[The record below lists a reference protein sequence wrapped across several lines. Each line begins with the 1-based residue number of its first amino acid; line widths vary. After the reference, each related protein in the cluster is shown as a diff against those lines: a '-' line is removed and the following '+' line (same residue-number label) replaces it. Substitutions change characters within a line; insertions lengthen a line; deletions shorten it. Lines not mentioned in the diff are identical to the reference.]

1 MANETT
7 SSTLSELYT
16 NITQE
21 AIFTFQETSVMR
33 PLVTLY
39 PLMGSGKV
47 AEVPVYPAISAAAV
61 NEATDLSNTAVNP
74 TSATITASEIG
85 VMTTLTD
92 LGANSASRN
101 VGADIGKLFGEAIA
115 KKVDTDL
122 CGLFSSFTTNTGGAA
137 GTELTADL
145 LFKAQAQLRT
155 LSVPAPYYAVFHPK
169 ALFNLK
175 KTLTQAGY
183 SGTATAI
190 SELGNEAL
198 RNGYIGRIAGIDVF
212 ENANLAIDG
221 SDDIRKHWDITLP
234 LMKPYLALVAV
245 ISAIS
250 ATKVFEEVYIMT
262 QGGPLNSSKTIV
274 YYLYEQA
281 FGNLEISYAC
291 TIGLVLFLIILGLSI
306 LRLVVNQDGNDFSV

>member
-1 MANETT
+1 MASETT
-7 SSTLSELYT
+7 SSTLSELFT

-39 PLMGSGKV
+39 PIVGSGKTV
-47 AEVPVYPAISAAAV
+47 EVPVYPTIAAAAV

-74 TSATITASEIG
+74 TSATITASEVG

-122 CGLFSSFTTNTGGAA
+122 VNLLDDFASASDQGGA

-145 LFKAQAQLRT
+145 LFKAQAILR
-155 LSVPAPYYAVFHPK
+155 SANVPAPYYGVFHPK

-183 SGTATAI
+183 AGTATAI
-190 SELGNEAL
+190 SDIGNEAL

-212 ENANLAIDG
+212 ENANITIDAYDDSFGGVFHPASLGLA
-221 SDDIRKHWDITLP
+221 
-234 LMKPYLALVAV
+234 MKEEFKVESQRDASLRATELVA
-245 ISAIS
+245 S
-250 ATKVFEEVYIMT
+250 
-262 QGGPLNSSKTIV
+262 IV
-274 YYLYEQA
+274 YGVGVIKDTYGVTVRTDTAL
-281 FGNLEISYAC
+281 
-291 TIGLVLFLIILGLSI
+291 
-306 LRLVVNQDGNDFSV
+306 

>member
-1 MANETT
+1 MASETT
-7 SSTLSELYT
+7 SSTLSELFT

-21 AIFTFQETSVMR
+21 AIFTFLETSVMS

-39 PLMGSGKV
+39 PISGSGKTV
-47 AEVPVYPAISAAAV
+47 EVPVYPTISAAAV

-74 TSATITASEIG
+74 TSATITASEVG

-122 CGLFSSFTTNTGGAA
+122 VNLLDDFASASDQGGA

-145 LFKAQAQLRT
+145 LFKAQAILRT
-155 LSVPAPYYAVFHPK
+155 ANVPAPYYGVFHPK

-183 SGTATAI
+183 AGTATAMSDI
-190 SELGNEAL
+190 GNEAL

-212 ENANLAIDG
+212 ENANITIDAYDDSYGGVFHPASLGLA
-221 SDDIRKHWDITLP
+221 
-234 LMKPYLALVAV
+234 MKEEFKVESQRDASLRATELVA
-245 ISAIS
+245 S
-250 ATKVFEEVYIMT
+250 
-262 QGGPLNSSKTIV
+262 IV
-274 YYLYEQA
+274 YGVGVIKDTYGVTVRTDTAL
-281 FGNLEISYAC
+281 
-291 TIGLVLFLIILGLSI
+291 
-306 LRLVVNQDGNDFSV
+306 

>member
-1 MANETT
+1 MASETT
-7 SSTLSELYT
+7 SSTLSELFT

-39 PLMGSGKV
+39 PIVGSGKTV
-47 AEVPVYPAISAAAV
+47 EVPVYPTISAAAV

-74 TSATITASEIG
+74 TSATITASEVG

-122 CGLFSSFTTNTGGAA
+122 VNLLDDFASASDQGGA

-145 LFKAQAQLRT
+145 LFKAQAILR
-155 LSVPAPYYAVFHPK
+155 SANVPAPYYGVFHPK

-183 SGTATAI
+183 AGTATAI
-190 SELGNEAL
+190 SEIGNEAL

-212 ENANLAIDG
+212 ENANITIDAYDDSYGGVFHPASLGLA
-221 SDDIRKHWDITLP
+221 
-234 LMKPYLALVAV
+234 MKEEFKVESQRDASLRATELVA
-245 ISAIS
+245 S
-250 ATKVFEEVYIMT
+250 
-262 QGGPLNSSKTIV
+262 IV
-274 YYLYEQA
+274 YGVGVIKDTYGVTVRTDTAL
-281 FGNLEISYAC
+281 
-291 TIGLVLFLIILGLSI
+291 
-306 LRLVVNQDGNDFSV
+306 

>member
-1 MANETT
+1 MASETT
-7 SSTLSELYT
+7 SSTLSELFT

-39 PLMGSGKV
+39 PIVGSGKTV
-47 AEVPVYPAISAAAV
+47 EVPVYPTISAAAV

-122 CGLFSSFTTNTGGAA
+122 VNLLDDFASASDQGGA

-145 LFKAQAQLRT
+145 LFKAQAILRT
-155 LSVPAPYYAVFHPK
+155 ANVPAPYYGVFHPK

-183 SGTATAI
+183 AGTATAI
-190 SELGNEAL
+190 SDIGNEAL

-212 ENANLAIDG
+212 ENANITIDAYDDSFGGVFHPASLGLA
-221 SDDIRKHWDITLP
+221 
-234 LMKPYLALVAV
+234 MKEEFKVESQRDASLRATELVA
-245 ISAIS
+245 S
-250 ATKVFEEVYIMT
+250 
-262 QGGPLNSSKTIV
+262 IV
-274 YYLYEQA
+274 YGTGVIKDTY
-281 FGNLEISYAC
+281 G
-291 TIGLVLFLIILGLSI
+291 V
-306 LRLVVNQDGNDFSV
+306 SVKTDTAL

>member
-92 LGANSASRN
+92 LGASSASRN

-122 CGLFSSFTTNTGGAA
+122 VGLFSSFTTNTAGAA

-190 SELGNEAL
+190 SEIGNEAL

-212 ENANLAIDG
+212 ENANLSIDG
-221 SDDIRKHWDITLP
+221 SDDSVGGVFHPQSIGLA
-234 LMKPYLALVAV
+234 MKEDFKVETQRDASLRATEIVA
-245 ISAIS
+245 S
-250 ATKVFEEVYIMT
+250 
-262 QGGPLNSSKTIV
+262 IV
-274 YYLYEQA
+274 YGKAVVKESFGAAITTDAA
-281 FGNLEISYAC
+281 F
-291 TIGLVLFLIILGLSI
+291 
-306 LRLVVNQDGNDFSV
+306 

>member
-1 MANETT
+1 MASETT
-7 SSTLSELYT
+7 SSTLSELFT

-39 PLMGSGKV
+39 PIVGSGKTV
-47 AEVPVYPAISAAAV
+47 EVPVYPTISASAV

-74 TSATITASEIG
+74 TSATITASEVG

-122 CGLFSSFTTNTGGAA
+122 VNLLDDFASASDQGGA

-145 LFKAQAQLRT
+145 LFKAQAILRT
-155 LSVPAPYYAVFHPK
+155 ANVPAPYYGVFHPK

-183 SGTATAI
+183 AGTATAI
-190 SELGNEAL
+190 SDIGNEAL

-212 ENANLAIDG
+212 ENANITIDAYDDSFGGVFHPASLGLA
-221 SDDIRKHWDITLP
+221 
-234 LMKPYLALVAV
+234 MKEEFKVESQRDASLRATELVA
-245 ISAIS
+245 S
-250 ATKVFEEVYIMT
+250 
-262 QGGPLNSSKTIV
+262 IV
-274 YYLYEQA
+274 YGVGVIKDT
-281 FGNLEISYAC
+281 FGVTVRTDTAL
-291 TIGLVLFLIILGLSI
+291 
-306 LRLVVNQDGNDFSV
+306 

>member
-1 MANETT
+1 MASETT
-7 SSTLSELYT
+7 SSTLSELFT

-39 PLMGSGKV
+39 PIVGSGKTV
-47 AEVPVYPAISAAAV
+47 EVPVYPTISASAV

-74 TSATITASEIG
+74 TSATITASEVG

-122 CGLFSSFTTNTGGAA
+122 VNLLDDFASASDQGGA

-145 LFKAQAQLRT
+145 LFKAQAILR
-155 LSVPAPYYAVFHPK
+155 SANVPAPYYGVFHPK

-183 SGTATAI
+183 AGTATAI
-190 SELGNEAL
+190 SDIGNEAL

-212 ENANLAIDG
+212 ENANITIDAYDDSYGGVFHPASLGLA
-221 SDDIRKHWDITLP
+221 
-234 LMKPYLALVAV
+234 MKEEFKVESQRDASLRATELVA
-245 ISAIS
+245 S
-250 ATKVFEEVYIMT
+250 
-262 QGGPLNSSKTIV
+262 IV
-274 YYLYEQA
+274 YGTGVIKDTYGVTVRTDTAL
-281 FGNLEISYAC
+281 
-291 TIGLVLFLIILGLSI
+291 
-306 LRLVVNQDGNDFSV
+306 

>member
-39 PLMGSGKV
+39 PLMGSGKT

-74 TSATITASEIG
+74 TSATITASEVG

-122 CGLFSSFTTNTGGAA
+122 VGLFSSFTTNTAGAA

-183 SGTATAI
+183 GTSSYAM
-190 SELGNEAL
+190 SEIGNEAL

-212 ENANLAIDG
+212 ENANLSIDA
-221 SDDIRKHWDITLP
+221 SDDSVGGVFHPASIGLA
-234 LMKPYLALVAV
+234 MKEDFKVETQRDASLRATEIVASIVYGKAVVKESFGVAV
-245 ISAIS
+245 TTDA
-250 ATKVFEEVYIMT
+250 
-262 QGGPLNSSKTIV
+262 
-274 YYLYEQA
+274 A
-281 FGNLEISYAC
+281 F
-291 TIGLVLFLIILGLSI
+291 
-306 LRLVVNQDGNDFSV
+306 